1 MSEPE
6 QHEPQI
12 RRAKALERYS
22 GLNAATDSTLQE
34 LTLLI
39 AKSCGAKVAL
49 VMLQGLSDYVLIAR
63 SGVDVEGVSSG
74 DRVFQLMEA
83 NLGFFQVTNAKED
96 DRFGD
101 GVPRIGDVEVSGF
114 ASHSVQSPD
123 GAVVGA
129 VCVADPE
136 PLEVDAE
143 MLALFARQIV
153 THLELKHGE
162 ASLGRELEKHRQE
175 EEALRVTERKFREI
189 FEHATDGIFQST
201 PDGRFISANAMLARI
216 YGFDSPDDLIKY
228 FNDIGAQL
236 YLDAGRREEFQ
247 KRMLESDLLVGFE
260 SRIRRRDGALR
271 WISENARAVRNRHGD
286 VLYYEGTVE
295 DVTERHDSA
304 VAIRNSEVRFR
315 SIWEKSADGMRLTD
329 KEGVIQAVNPAY
341 CRIVGMKEKELME
354 HPYTVSY
361 QDQDNAR
368 PRLENYRSN
377 YADRNIPERVEQ
389 EVTFRSGRTAEL
401 ELSNSFVEFEN
412 QDPLVLSVF
421 HDLTD
426 RKMAEKRLRESEL
439 LYHSLVENLPQ
450 NIFRKDA
457 DGRFTFVNDG
467 FCRELGK
474 SREEIVGKTDFDLFP
489 KALAEKY
496 QKDDQAL
503 MASKEPYE
511 TVEAHYVPGQGK
523 IYVQV
528 IKNPLFDTQ
537 GNIAGLQGIFWDV
550 TERKRIEEQL
560 AFERDLL
567 RALLDNVPDRIYF
580 KDTESRFLQCS
591 LAMAK
596 RLGLEDPAD
605 VVGKKDSDFHPEDRA
620 KEYSDD
626 EQRILMTG
634 TPIIN
639 KVERQEDRDGNTLW
653 ASVTKVP
660 TRNRAG
666 FMTGIIGIS
675 RDITDIKKAEEEL
688 ELARDAAL
696 ESNRLKSQFLAAM
709 SHEIRTPMNG
719 IMGMLELLLDTDL
732 SGEQSEFAQTINTST
747 QSLLHIINDILDFSK
762 IEAGKMM
769 LEQVP
774 FDLYEVVEDSV
785 ELMSHRAQAKRID
798 PICAIAANA
807 PRWLVGD
814 AVRIRQVLVNLLSN
828 AVKFTEEGQVK
839 VRVAALQDTEGMANV
854 RFTVVDT
861 GIGIPEDVQSRIFEA
876 FTQADGTTTRKY
888 GGTGLGLAISRQ
900 LVELMGGTMTMKSS
914 PGVGSEFVFELPFE
928 RRPTPSDAPQAPNL
942 NDVRM
947 LVAVENEDRC
957 ETILDITRSW
967 GMQSD
972 AAKSGEEVIQRLRD
986 ASKADEPIDVVLVD
1000 LKLDDMDG
1008 LTLAETIHHSP
1019 DMPEVRLVLLTPMGQ
1034 RMDVEIL
1041 RLAGFSAALLK
1052 PVRRDR
1058 LRDCLSQ
1065 VLFAGGDK
1073 PFDVGSDSTIIR
1085 MASDQTTIS
1094 RKLQILL
1101 VEDNTVNQQV
1111 ALLQL
1116 KKLGY
1121 TPDLVE
1127 DGQKAV
1133 DAFKM
1138 NRYDL
1143 VLMDCQMP
1151 VMDGYT
1157 ATRHIRQFELEG
1169 GRPPVPIF
1177 AMTADASSDHAEAR
1191 VSAGMNGSVTKPVHL
1206 PDLRSTIDS
1215 AVEGSVDDFK
1225 VRQAAAAEEGTPPGD
1240 GGAVPTL
1247 DPKTLENLRELGEDG
1262 EDDTVQELIE
1272 LFLDDAPQRVHK
1284 IREGIQRHDIETAR
1298 VAAHSLKGSARNL
1311 GALALSVTS
1320 EAAEEC
1326 VMAEDWTG
1334 AGTKLAEIQTE
1345 LETLVTELEN
1355 KNLLASPGDSN

>member
-1 MSEPE
+1 M
-6 QHEPQI
+6 
-12 RRAKALERYS
+12 
-22 GLNAATDSTLQE
+22 
-34 LTLLI
+34 I
-39 AKSCGAKVAL
+39 AKSCGTKLAL
-49 VMLQGLSDYVLIAR
+49 VLLQGLSDYVVIAR
-63 SGVDVEGVSSG
+63 SGTDVESIPAGE
-74 DRVFQLMEA
+74 RLFQLMEEKA
-83 NLGFFQVTNAKED
+83 GFFQVTNARED
-96 DRFGD
+96 GRFVEGT
-101 GVPRIGDVEVSGF
+101 PRIGDVEILGF
-114 ASHSVQSPD
+114 ASHSVHSPD

-129 VCVADPE
+129 VCVADTE
-136 PLEVDAE
+136 RCEVDAE
-143 MLALFARQIV
+143 MLALYARQIV
-153 THLELKHGE
+153 AHLELKHGE
-162 ASLGRELEKHRQE
+162 VSLNRELEEHRLQ

-201 PDGRFISANAMLARI
+201 PDGRFISANSMLAKI
-216 YGFDSPDDLIKY
+216 YGFASPDDLIQH
-228 FNDIGAQL
+228 FNDIGSQL
-236 YLDAGRREEFQ
+236 YTDPGRRSEFE
-247 KRMLESDLLVGFE
+247 KRMRESDLLVGFE
-260 SRIRRRDGALR
+260 SQIQRRDGELC

-295 DVTERHDSA
+295 DITERRDSA
-304 VAIRNSEVRFR
+304 VAIRNSELRFR

-341 CRIVGMKEKELME
+341 CRIVRMKEEELMG

-361 QDQDNAR
+361 QDQENAEQ
-368 PRLENYRSN
+368 RLENYRRN
-377 YADRNIPERVEQ
+377 YADRDIPERVEQ
-389 EVTFRSGRTAEL
+389 QVTFRSGRTAEL
-401 ELSNSFVEFEN
+401 ELSNSFVEFEG
-412 QDPLVLSVF
+412 QDPMVLSVF

-426 RKMAEKRLRESEL
+426 RKVAEKRLRESEL

-457 DGRFTFVNDG
+457 EGRFTFVNDG

-474 SREEIVGKTDFDLFP
+474 TREEIVGKTDSDLFP

-528 IKNPLFDTQ
+528 VKNPLFDTQ

-596 RLGLEDPAD
+596 RLGLDDPAD

-620 KEYSDD
+620 KEYSED

-634 TPIIN
+634 APIIN
-639 KVERQEDRDGNTLW
+639 KVERQVDREGNTLW

-666 FMTGIIGIS
+666 FITGIIGIS

-719 IMGMLELLLDTDL
+719 IIGMLELLLDTEL
-732 SGEQSEFAQTINTST
+732 SREQSEFAQTINTST

-762 IEAGKMM
+762 IEAGKMV
-769 LEQVP
+769 LEEVP
-774 FDLYEVVEDSV
+774 FDLYEVIEDSV
-785 ELMSHRAQAKRID
+785 ELMAHRAQAKRID
-798 PICAIAANA
+798 PVCAIAANA
-807 PRWLVGD
+807 PRWLEGD

-828 AVKFTEEGQVK
+828 GVKFTEEGQVK
-839 VRVAALQDTEGMANV
+839 VRVAAPEISEEKAKI

-861 GIGIPEDVQSRIFEA
+861 GIGIPEEVQSRIFEA

-900 LVELMGGTMTMKSS
+900 LIELMGGTMTLKSTL
-914 PGVGSEFVFELPFE
+914 GVGSEFSFELE
-928 RRPTPSDAPQAPNL
+928 LKRRPTPADAPQAPKL

-947 LVAVENEDRC
+947 LLAVENDDRC

-972 AAKSGEEVIQRLRD
+972 AAKNGEEVIQRLRE
-986 ASKADEPIDVVLVD
+986 ASAAKEPIDVVLVD
-1000 LKLDDMDG
+1000 LQLADMDG

-1019 DMPEVRLVLLTPMGQ
+1019 DMPEVRLVLLTPLGQ

-1052 PVRRDR
+1052 PLRRDR
-1058 LRDCLSQ
+1058 LRECLSQ
-1065 VLFAGGDK
+1065 VLFSGGDK
-1073 PFDVGSDSTIIR
+1073 PFDVGSDSTMIR

-1116 KKLGY
+1116 KKIGY

-1127 DGQKAV
+1127 DGQQAV
-1133 DAFKM
+1133 DAFKGK
-1138 NRYDL
+1138 RYDL

-1157 ATRHIRQFELEG
+1157 ATRLIREYETEADK
-1169 GRPPVPIF
+1169 PAVPIF
-1177 AMTADASSDHAEAR
+1177 AMTADASSDHEDAR
-1191 VSAGMNGSVTKPVHL
+1191 VAAGMNGSITKPVHL

-1215 AVEGSVDDFK
+1215 ALEDSVDDFK
-1225 VRQAAAAEEGTPPGD
+1225 VRQAAVAEADEPAPD
-1240 GGAVPTL
+1240 SSSVPTL
-1247 DPKTLENLRELGEDG
+1247 DSDVLDNLRELGEG
-1262 EDDTVQELIE
+1262 EDDDPVRELIE

-1284 IREGIQRHDIETAR
+1284 LREGIQRQDIETAR

-1320 EAAEEC
+1320 EAAEEL
-1326 VMAEDWTG
+1326 VKDSEWVAAE
-1334 AGTKLAEIQTE
+1334 AKLADIQQE
-1345 LETLVTELEN
+1345 LEALVAELEN
-1355 KNLLASPGDSN
+1355 KNLLASTGDNN